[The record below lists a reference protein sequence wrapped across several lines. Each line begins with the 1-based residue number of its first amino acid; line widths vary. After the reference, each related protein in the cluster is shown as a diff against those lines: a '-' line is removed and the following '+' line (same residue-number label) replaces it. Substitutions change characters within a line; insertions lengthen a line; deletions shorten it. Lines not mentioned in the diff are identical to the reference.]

1 MLIHTYRIHNS
12 NEKFESDLLI
22 WKIFNLEELDVGVE
36 EVTLGD
42 MDALEAELV
51 DELEDPGG
59 NGGLPNGGDVGVRT
73 DRGFFFEDDA
83 VELGDVEL
91 VGGGAGGDG
100 VGEAFAGEDGA
111 GDGED
116 ERLDRGLDGGEREV
130 GDLAAGVGE
139 GEVG

>member
-1 MLIHTYRIHNS
+1 
-12 NEKFESDLLI
+12 
-22 WKIFNLEELDVGVE
+22 
-36 EVTLGD
+36 

-59 NGGLPNGGDVGVRT
+59 NGGLPNSGDVGVRS

-91 VGGGAGGDG
+91 VGGGAGWDG

-111 GDGED
+111 GDRED
-116 ERLDRGLDGGEREV
+116 E
-130 GDLAAGVGE
+130 
-139 GEVG
+139 